1 MTIEYRKYCEETPG
15 LPLFMQAWWMDAV
28 CAGKRWEVIAG
39 MPCLVRERLGMRYVV
54 MPQET
59 QIGGYFVPVKSQ
71 KSKVKGESEIAE
83 EIVKGLRERKLDYYY
98 QHFPIG
104 SPLPEELEK
113 RGFTIRKHTTYRI
126 EDLQD
131 LEAVR
136 KRYSENKRRQIRKAA
151 ALEPV
156 DVEPERFYAFHKACL
171 EKQGKEIAYSEA
183 FFRSLDA
190 ACVAHDAR
198 KILGLQDDAGALH
211 TAVYLV
217 YDEMTCY
224 FLIPCYAPEFGS
236 SGAGAR
242 IVDEAIGFASEKG
255 LVFDFEGSMIPGV
268 ANHYAQFGSMPRYF
282 YEVEKVYN
290 PMFRIVLKLYHLMTR
305 KKR

>member
-1 MTIEYRKYCEETPG
+1 MKREEYRKYCEETPG

-28 CAGKRWEVIAG
+28 CTGKRWEVIAG

-59 QIGGYFVPVKSQ
+59 QIGGLWIP
-71 KSKVKGESEIAE
+71 VKGEGLTVKGDLAD
-83 EIVKGLRERKLDYYY
+83 EIVKALEERKLDYYY

-104 SPLPEELEK
+104 SPLPEELGK
-113 RGFTIRKHTTYRI
+113 RGFNIRKHTTFRI

-131 LEAVR
+131 LETVR

-151 ALEPV
+151 TLELV
-156 DVEPERFYAFHKACL
+156 DVTPERFYAFHKACL
-171 EKQGKEIAYSEA
+171 GKQGKEIAYSEA
-183 FFRSLDA
+183 FFRLLNA
-190 ACVAHDAR
+190 ACEAHDAR
-198 KILGLQDDAGALH
+198 KILGLQDASGALH
-211 TAVYLV
+211 AAVYLV
-217 YDEMTCY
+217 YDKTTCY
-224 FLIPCYAPEFGS
+224 FLIPCYAPEFGN

-242 IVDEAIGFASEKG
+242 IVDEAIRFASEKG
-255 LVFDFEGSMIPGV
+255 LAFDFEGSMIPGV
-268 ANHYAQFGSMPRYF
+268 ANHYAQFGSTPRYF

-290 PMFRIVLKLYHLMTR
+290 PLFRIVLKLYHLMTR

>member
-1 MTIEYRKYCEETPG
+1 MPD
-15 LPLFMQAWWMDAV
+15 LPLFMQDWWMDAV
-28 CAGKRWEVIAG
+28 CVGKRWEVIAG
-39 MPCLVRERLGMRYVV
+39 MPCLVRERVGMRFVV
-54 MPQET
+54 MPQQT

-71 KSKVKGESEIAE
+71 KSTRSDRPEERKVKGQICEIAE

-126 EDLQD
+126 EDLGD
-131 LEAVR
+131 LDAVR

-151 ALEPV
+151 ALELV
-156 DVEPERFYAFHKACL
+156 EVEPERFYAFHKDCL
-171 EKQGKEIAYSEA
+171 KAQGKEIAYSEA

-190 ACVAHDAR
+190 ACEAHKAR
-198 KILGLQDDAGALH
+198 EILGLQDANGALYA
-211 TAVYLV
+211 AVYLV
-217 YDEMTCY
+217 YDKNTCY
-224 FLIPCYAPEFGS
+224 FLIPCYAPQFGS

-242 IVDEAIGFASEKG
+242 IVDEAVAFAAEHSK
-255 LVFDFEGSMIPGV
+255 VFDFEGSMIPGV
-268 ANHYAQFGSMPRYF
+268 ANHYAQFGSVPAYF
-282 YEVEKVYN
+282 YEVERVYN
-290 PMFRIVLKLYHLMTR
+290 PLFRIVKKVYHMMTR